1 MKCCGRGVQT
11 CRAFF
16 AEFVDILPHTCWRS
30 LCLEDRRVAAGVF
43 HARSTPFSRFIMRI
57 EVLGQKW
64 ITRQA
69 RIYAEYRLFAAL
81 SHLVDTSRVAHARV
95 VLRRAK
101 LLHDA
106 DGVACIVTV
115 TVNGAEVLRI
125 RTTGEHPY
133 AAINEAVDRL
143 AWHKW
148 PPRLTHAERD
158 GAVFE

>member
-1 MKCCGRGVQT
+1 
-11 CRAFF
+11 
-16 AEFVDILPHTCWRS
+16 
-30 LCLEDRRVAAGVF
+30 
-43 HARSTPFSRFIMRI
+43 MRI
-57 EVLGQKW
+57 EVIGQEW

-101 LLHDA
+101 HLDGR

-115 TVNGAEVLRI
+115 TVNGDDVLRI

-148 PPRLTHAERD
+148 PPRLTCADRD
-158 GAVFE
+158 GAVLE